1 MSRPTARRA
10 ASATI
15 VSLLLAPGAAAASG
29 PGFMVL
35 DAPLPRQVL
44 APGPGVWRDAPAAA
58 GALEL
63 RDLASRLPRARLRV
77 GRPALVRLPFAAS
90 AVTVTVLRP
99 RAVLPGTTELVVTRT
114 RVRARLVDDD
124 TVAFRMS
131 GTAGVVVVFAVDAA
145 GRGVS
150 SGRLL
155 ARLADAP
162 SCRAWTRQL
171 RRIDDPG
178 TARADALRALLLRR
192 CVSPFG
198 LRAPRED

>member
-10 ASATI
+10 VSAVIASL
-15 VSLLLAPGAAAASG
+15 VLAPAATAASG

-35 DAPLPRQVL
+35 DAPLPRSVL

-58 GALEL
+58 GALEV

-77 GRPALVRLPFAAS
+77 GRPALVRLPFTAA

-99 RAVLPGTTELVVTRT
+99 RAVLPGTTELAVTRT
-114 RVRARLVDDD
+114 RLRARLVDGD
-124 TVAFRMS
+124 TVSFRMS
-131 GTAGVVVVFAVDAA
+131 GTAGVVVVYAVDAA
-145 GRGVS
+145 GRGVT

-171 RRIDDPG
+171 RRVADPG
-178 TARADALRALLLRR
+178 TARAGALRALLLRR

-198 LRAPRED
+198 LPPPRED

>member
-1 MSRPTARRA
+1 MSRSTASRA
-10 ASATI
+10 VSAVIASL
-15 VSLLLAPGAAAASG
+15 VLAPAATAASG

-35 DAPLPRQVL
+35 DAPLPRSVL
-44 APGPGVWRDAPAAA
+44 APGPGVWQATPAAA
-58 GALEL
+58 GALEV

-77 GRPALVRLPFAAS
+77 GRPVLVRLPFTAA

-99 RAVLPGTTELVVTRT
+99 RAVIPGTTGLAVTRT
-114 RVRARLVDDD
+114 RLRARVVDGD
-124 TVAFRMS
+124 TVSFRMS
-131 GTAGVVVVFAVDAA
+131 GTAGVVVVYAVDAA

-171 RRIDDPG
+171 RRVADPA
-178 TARADALRALLLRR
+178 TARAGALRALLLRR

-198 LRAPRED
+198 LPPPRED